1 MDNYEQINIFSPGG
15 LSPGLAL
22 VFMVMISMSDNKQRS
37 DLSTI

>member
-1 MDNYEQINIFSPGG
+1 MDNYEQIKIFSPGG
-15 LSPGLAL
+15 PSPGPGL